1 MMFCRRRRRGGPIG
15 QRAYVVGD
23 VHGRIDLL
31 EQLLSLIETDVRHRP
46 KSKNSVVFL
55 GDLIDRGPA
64 SEQVVERLR
73 SYKPDFARMIFLM
86 GNHEE
91 VMLRV
96 LGGEVQLLQNWLQ
109 FGGAE
114 CVRSYGIES
123 RKLRQAS
130 PEQALQ
136 MLKGAIPHTHIEFI
150 SNFADTVS
158 FGDYLFVHAGIRPT
172 VALADQ
178 RSSDL
183 RWIREPFL
191 EDVSDHGFTVV
202 HGHTVTEDIEVRSNR
217 IGVDTGA
224 YKTGVL
230 TALGIEGED
239 RWLLQTAAAEAT

>member
-1 MMFCRRRRRGGPIG
+1 MMFFRRPRRGGPRG

-31 EQLLSLIETDVRHRP
+31 EHMLVLIERDVRHRP
-46 KSKNSVVFL
+46 NSKNSVVFL

-64 SEQVVERLR
+64 SAQVVERLR
-73 SYKPDFARMIFLM
+73 SYKPDFARTIFLM

-96 LGGEVQLLQNWLQ
+96 LGGEVELLKDWLR

-114 CVRSYGIES
+114 CVRSYGIDS
-123 RKLRQAS
+123 RKLRQA
-130 PEQALQ
+130 PAEQALQ
-136 MLKGAIPHTHIEFI
+136 MLKGAIPRTHVDFI
-150 SNFADTVS
+150 SNFADTIS
-158 FGDYLFVHAGIRPT
+158 FGEYLFVHAGIRPA

-202 HGHTVTEDIEVRSNR
+202 HGHTVTEYVEIRSNR

-230 TALGIEGED
+230 TALAIEGED
-239 RWLLQTAAAEAT
+239 RWLLQTTTAEAA